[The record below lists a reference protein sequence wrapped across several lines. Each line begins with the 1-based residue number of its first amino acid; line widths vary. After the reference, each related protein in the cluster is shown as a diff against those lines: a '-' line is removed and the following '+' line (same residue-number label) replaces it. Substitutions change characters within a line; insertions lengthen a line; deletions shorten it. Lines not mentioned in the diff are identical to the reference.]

1 MPAPQF
7 ILDYTG
13 SKYQESKHID
23 ILNIDFDKYETIIE
37 PFGGSFGFSRYLHEK
52 KKLTHLNYIIYDNDE
67 ELIKFYQYFK
77 SLIIEN
83 KHIDF
88 INEYNE
94 EVQKIKDNCSPIKTS
109 PTKLINGKELRV
121 YLNNYK
127 HENIYMDYL
136 VQKNHAQQSRFSKT
150 VFKKNCGFLEFM
162 KSATF
167 IFSNF
172 EDIDDDIL
180 TNKKTL
186 IYFDPPYIATDNSPY
201 KNINLNKAFEKMIE
215 LYKLVPCLMVHQ
227 YNFLLSYV
235 FKDYKQC
242 EYNKQYNLTKKNV
255 KHHFIYNF

>member
-1 MPAPQF
+1 MPVQQF
-7 ILDYTG
+7 ILDYVGT
-13 SKYQESKHID
+13 KYQESKHIE

-67 ELIKFYQYFK
+67 DLIKFYQYFK

-94 EVQKIKDNCSPIKTS
+94 EVQKIKDNCS
-109 PTKLINGKELRV
+109 LINKHKNIDGKELKV
-121 YLNNYK
+121 YLKNYK
-127 HENIYMDYL
+127 HENIYMYYL
-136 VQKNHAQQSRFSKT
+136 VQKNHGHLTRFT
-150 VFKKNCGFLEFM
+150 RAVFKKNCGFLELI

-186 IYFDPPYIATDNSPY
+186 IYFDPPYIATDNSTY

-215 LYKLVPCLMVHQ
+215 IYKLVPCLMVHQ

-235 FKDYKQC
+235 FKDYKQHV
-242 EYNKQYNLTKKNV
+242 YDKQYGATKKNV
-255 KHHFIYNF
+255 KHHLIYNF

>member
-1 MPAPQF
+1 MPAKQF
-7 ILDYTG
+7 ILNYVG

-67 ELIKFYQYFK
+67 DLIKFYQYFK

-109 PTKLINGKELRV
+109 PSLLNGKEFTV
-121 YLNNYK
+121 FLNNYK

-136 VQKNHAQQSRFSKT
+136 IHKNHSQGSQFSRTS
-150 VFKKNCGFLEFM
+150 FKKNCGFFELI

-186 IYFDPPYIATDNSPY
+186 IYLDPPYIATDNSPY
-201 KNINLNKAFEKMIE
+201 KNVNINSSFEKIIKVYE
-215 LYKLVPCLMVHQ
+215 FAQCLMVHQ
-227 YNFLLSYV
+227 YNFFLMYI
-235 FKDYKQC
+235 FKDYKQHV
-242 EYNKQYNLTKKNV
+242 YDKKYSFTKKNV